1 MMARLASVSTLT
13 GEGHFAVQQYPVPAV
28 EPGAILV
35 RMELSGICATDG
47 HVLQGHWPNLKYPV
61 VLGHENVGVVE
72 ALGTGVTGDFL
83 GNELAVGDRVVF
95 KAGDCGRCAGC
106 VLEGGGRNCE
116 NRMPGY
122 GFAGPATDPPHF
134 TGGFGQFVYVRP
146 GTIVFK
152 TPLGATTAVL
162 TEPMAVAVSA
172 VARSSI
178 QLGDTV
184 VVQGSGAIGLLTL
197 ACARLA
203 GAMRTI
209 VIGAPRHRLELAKEF
224 GADETVD
231 IAVVPSP
238 EERIRIVRELTPRR
252 RGADIVFGCV
262 GRAAALIEG
271 LALVKPATGRMVE
284 LGNALGTEETVMQPA
299 AQLVNPS
306 ITLIGHW
313 ATRTP
318 HWVQALMVLGTGRL
332 PFDRLVSHKVPLDSV
347 EGAVRS
353 LLSDY
358 MLDGRGAIK
367 IAVAPNGA

>member
-1 MMARLASVSTLT
+1 MTARVASVSALT
-13 GEGHFAVQQYPVPAV
+13 GEGHFAVQQYPVPAP
-28 EPGAILV
+28 EPGAVLV
-35 RMELSGICATDG
+35 RMELAGICATDG

-61 VLGHENVGVVE
+61 VLGHENAGVVE
-72 ALGTGVTGDFL
+72 ALGAGVERDFL
-83 GNELAVGDRVVF
+83 GSDLAVGDRVVF

-106 VLEGGGRNCE
+106 VLEGGGRRCE
-116 NRMPGY
+116 NRMAGY

-146 GTIVFK
+146 GTIIFK
-152 TPLGATTAVL
+152 TPLDAATAVL

-172 VARSSI
+172 VARSGI

-209 VIGAPRHRLELAKEF
+209 VIGAPRGRLELAREL

-231 IAVVPSP
+231 ITAVPSA
-238 EERIRIVRELTPRR
+238 EERIRLARDLTPRR
-252 RGADIVFGCV
+252 LGADIVFGCV
-262 GRAAALIEG
+262 GRAAAMTEG
-271 LALVKPATGRMVE
+271 LVFVKPGTGRMVE
-284 LGNALGTEETVMQPA
+284 LGNALGTEEAVIQPA

-318 HWVQALMVLGTGRL
+318 HWVRALAVLEKGRL
-332 PFDRLVSHKVPLDSV
+332 PFDRLVSHKVPLHDV
-347 EGAVRS
+347 EPAVRS
-353 LLSDY
+353 LLGDY
-358 MLDGRGAIK
+358 MLYGREAIK